1 VVKNRQTKGENN
13 IMASNA
19 VVTVNEQE
27 AAKTTEQPKTEKKG
41 KAPKKAVAAPKAPK
55 NAAPKNGLSPA
66 ERKADKAEAAAEA
79 KRLRKKYAPTFKSVA
94 PGVRTNSASGK
105 FEVLVTKYVG
115 AFETLAKAQK
125 ARESFIAKV
134 AKIEL

>member
-1 VVKNRQTKGENN
+1 
-13 IMASNA
+13 MASNA
-19 VVTVNEQE
+19 VVNPTERE
-27 AAKTTEQPKTEKKG
+27 APKITEQPKAEKKA
-41 KAPKKAVAAPKAPK
+41 KAPKKAAAPKAVK
-55 NAAPKNGLSPA
+55 KAAPKNGLSAA
-66 ERKADKAEAAAEA
+66 ERKHDAAEA
-79 KRLRKKYAPTFKSVA
+79 KRLRKKYSPTFKSVA

-115 AFETLAKAQK
+115 AFDTLAKAQK

>member
-1 VVKNRQTKGENN
+1 MN
-13 IMASNA
+13 MASIA
-19 VVTVNEQE
+19 VVNATEQE
-27 AAKTTEQPKTEKKG
+27 PQTTQQPNADRTAKT
-41 KAPKKAVAAPKAPK
+41 PKKAAAPTKTAKKAV
-55 NAAPKNGLSPA
+55 PKNGLSAA
-66 ERKADKAEAAAEA
+66 ERKHDAAEASAEA

-94 PGVRTNSASGK
+94 PGIRTNSASGK

>member
-1 VVKNRQTKGENN
+1 
-13 IMASNA
+13 MASTA
-19 VVTVNEQE
+19 VVNATEQE
-27 AAKTTEQPKTEKKG
+27 APKTTEQKPTEKKA
-41 KAPKKAVAAPKAPK
+41 KAPKKAAAPKAAK
-55 NAAPKNGLSPA
+55 KAAPKNGISAA
-66 ERKADKAEAAAEA
+66 ERKQDVAEAAAEA

-115 AFETLAKAQK
+115 AFDTLAKAQK
-125 ARESFIAKV
+125 ARGSFIAKV